1 MTVEMASSSSRMQGG
16 VVECTLVGH
25 TKPVSAL
32 SFSPSGHYLATGSA
46 DGVVKIWSLVGGDG
60 EPMLVLTLRGHTAG
74 VNDVC
79 WSADSVYVAS
89 CSDDRTVKV
98 WNVVTGGTLVRDYKG
113 QHTSYVLCLA
123 FNPQSTLIVS
133 GGFDETVRLWNVSQ
147 KPKPTSTNT
156 ATPQYTCHRTI
167 AAHSE
172 AVSSV
177 GFNRDGTMIVS
188 ASYDGLIR
196 LWDTT
201 TGQCLKTLVHKDQ
214 SPIGSVQF
222 TPNSAHLLCT
232 SLDSTIRLWD
242 IYNAKILK
250 SYTSHTN
257 VKYPIKSALFRPGA
271 NAPTSSLPQTYVVSG
286 SEDDMNGVYLWDLQT
301 KSVTH
306 TLASPPSSSHA
317 GKHTVLA
324 LALHPTLPLLA
335 TAALDHTNSVKIWH
349 LTLLE
354 H

>member
-1 MTVEMASSSSRMQGG
+1 MTVEMGKGG
-16 VVECTLVGH
+16 VVDCTLAGH
-25 TKPVSAL
+25 SKPVSAL
-32 SFSPSGHYLATGSA
+32 CFSPSGQYLATGSA
-46 DGVVKIWSLVGGDG
+46 DAVLKIWSLVGGDG
-60 EPMLVLTLRGHTAG
+60 APVLVLTLRGHTAG
-74 VNDVC
+74 INDVC
-79 WSADSVYVAS
+79 WSTDSVYVAS
-89 CSDDRTVKV
+89 CSDDQTVKV
-98 WNVVTGGTLVRDYKG
+98 WNVVSGGTLVRDYAG

-147 KPKPTSTNT
+147 RARRQPDGS
-156 ATPQYTCHRTI
+156 AQYACHRTI

-201 TGQCLKTLVHKDQ
+201 TGQCLKTLVHKEQ

-242 IYNAKILK
+242 TYNAKILK
-250 SYTSHTN
+250 TYTAHTN
-257 VKYPIKSALFRPGA
+257 AKFPIRAAFFRASPA
-271 NAPTSSLPQTYVVSG
+271 QIYVVSG
-286 SEDDMNGVYLWDLQT
+286 SEDDTNGVYFWDLQS

-306 TLASPPSSSHA
+306 TLSAP

-324 LALHPTLPLLA
+324 LALHPSLPLLA
-335 TAALDHTNSVKIWH
+335 TAALDHTNTVKLWH
-349 LTLLE
+349 LT
-354 H
+354 HT